1 MKSIILAAGISA
13 RLRPLTN
20 NTPKC
25 LLKIGGKTIL
35 ERTLDNLIAYNLN
48 DVIIV
53 TGYLE
58 NQIKDF
64 VKLYYP
70 KLKVTYIFNDKYDV
84 TNNIYSL
91 WMTKELVKNNDMLLM
106 DSDILFDK
114 KILDLLLNS
123 QYSNCLA
130 LRSDHKLSDEE
141 IKVRLN
147 SDKSIAEISKTVDL
161 RYAIGESIGIEKFDA
176 KFTNKLFE
184 ILDRKILLENKV
196 KIFYEAAFQE
206 AINSGEKIYA
216 VDIGSLKCIELDF
229 AEDMAKANRE
239 VIQYLDK

>member
-1 MKSIILAAGISA
+1 MKSVILAAGVSA
-13 RLRPLTN
+13 RLRPLTD

-35 ERTLDNLIAYNLN
+35 ERTLDNLLAYNL
-48 DVIIV
+48 DDIIIV

-58 NQIKDF
+58 EQIKSF
-64 VKLYYP
+64 VKRYYP
-70 KLKVTYIFNDKYDV
+70 KLNVTYIFNEQYDT

-91 WMTKELVKNNDMLLM
+91 WMTKDLVMNNEMLLM

-114 KILDLLLNS
+114 KILELLIKS
-123 QYSNCLA
+123 KYQNCLA

-161 RYAIGESIGIEKFDA
+161 KHAVGESIGIEKF
-176 KFTNKLFE
+176 
-184 ILDRKILLENKV
+184 
-196 KIFYEAAFQE
+196 
-206 AINSGEKIYA
+206 S
-216 VDIGSLKCIELDF
+216 S
-229 AEDMAKANRE
+229 
-239 VIQYLDK
+239 